1 MTRRT
6 VEQWDAGYP
15 RVSTTMQVERD
26 GLQNQVQALE
36 AYGAAHDLNLRLY
49 LEEGVSAKDI
59 DRPKLQELLADVRGG
74 RVRSVGVTK
83 LDRISRSLAD
93 LLDLMKLFEQHG
105 VKFVSLRD
113 NIDTSGPVGRFMLH
127 VLGAIAELERG
138 ITAERVGEDMKL
150 RARRGKWNRGLA
162 PYGREE
168 PAGATTPSLEH
179 SSSSR

>member
-1 MTRRT
+1 M
-6 VEQWDAGYP
+6 
-15 RVSTTMQVERD
+15 ERD
-26 GLQNQVQALE
+26 GLQNQLQALE

-113 NIDTSGPVGRFMLH
+113 NIDTSGPVGRFMLLH

-150 RARRGKWNRGLA
+150 RAS
-162 PYGREE
+162 
-168 PAGATTPSLEH
+168 GAVDERTSQ
-179 SSSSR
+179 